1 MGVTRRALLASA
13 MGFGGIA
20 ATMGGLHWNWSRKEF
35 TRSGYDNL
43 PQATQPGEFNWMN
56 WSGNQRA
63 TPSSIAFPQSE
74 EELAEIIASSSKSIR
89 PVGSGHSFSALVPS
103 EGTIVDVSGIE
114 GMTSYDPSTGFARF
128 GAGTRLFHAASEL
141 DKIGRALPNLPDI
154 DVQTL
159 AGTFATAT
167 HGTGDSLT
175 ALHDYIEG
183 FRLVIGSGEVLDITR
198 ETDPDL
204 FAAGKVSLGAL
215 GVMTEFTLRTVP
227 AFKLHR
233 KLTVEPIR
241 DFYDKIEA
249 LGAEHRNFEFFYFP
263 GTGQVASLTHQI
275 YDGPVDAESST
286 ETDDDEFLAGLKE
299 LRDTFGWFPW
309 LRRQIAIS
317 SFPSGLIEDRRD
329 DSFALLSTVRPVK
342 FNEMEYHLPRE
353 NGVATVRKIV
363 KMLDA
368 RGEVFFPMEYRHVAS
383 DNAWLSPFNH
393 GASASIAIHAA
404 VDERFDFFFSEFEP
418 VFQAAGGR
426 PHWGK
431 LNSLSHSQAQQ
442 IYPYFTAFD
451 EIRQSVDPD
460 GKFLNP
466 YLADLFGANR
476 NA

>member
-1 MGVTRRALLASA
+1 
-13 MGFGGIA
+13 
-20 ATMGGLHWNWSRKEF
+20 
-35 TRSGYDNL
+35 
-43 PQATQPGEFNWMN
+43 MN
-56 WSGNQRA
+56 WSGNQSA
-63 TPSSIAFPQSE
+63 SPSTIAFPRTEQELSE
-74 EELAEIIASSSKSIR
+74 LISSSSHPIR

-103 EGTIVDVSGIE
+103 EGTLVDVSGLEGLIE
-114 GMTSYDPSTGFARF
+114 LDNSKGLARF

-141 DKIGRALPNLPDI
+141 DRANRAFPNLPDI

-167 HGTGDSLT
+167 HGTGDTLT
-175 ALHDYIEG
+175 ALHDYLEG
-183 FRLVIGSGEVLDITR
+183 FRLVSASGDVKDVTR
-198 ETDPDL
+198 QSDPDL

-215 GVMTEFTLRTVP
+215 GVMSEFTVRTVP
-227 AFKLHR
+227 AFRLHR

-241 DFYDKIEA
+241 DFYEKIEW
-249 LGAEHRNFEFFYFP
+249 LGAENRNFEFFYFP
-263 GTGQVASLTHQI
+263 GTGQVASLTHQV
-275 YDGPVDAESST
+275 YDGPVDPEIDP

-309 LRRQIAIS
+309 LRRQIAAT

-353 NGVATVRKIV
+353 NGVATLRKIV

-368 RGEVFFPMEYRHVAS
+368 RGEVFFPLEYRHVAS
-383 DNAWLSPFNH
+383 DDAWLSPFNH
-393 GASASIAIHAA
+393 GPSASIAIHAA
-404 VDERFDFFFSEFEP
+404 VDERFDFFFSEIEP

-431 LNSLSHSQAQQ
+431 LNSLSNKQAQQ
-442 IYPYFTAFD
+442 LFPHFSAFD
-451 EIRQSVDPD
+451 EIRQTQDPE
-460 GKFLNP
+460 GKFLNH
-466 YLADLFGANR
+466 YLAELFGANK

>member
-1 MGVTRRALLASA
+1 MSMTRRALLAS
-13 MGFGGIA
+13 GIGVGGA
-20 ATMGGLHWNWSRKEF
+20 SVGVASLHWNWSQKEF
-35 TRSGYDNL
+35 VRDGYD
-43 PQATQPGEFNWMN
+43 PSATSSNDGEFNWMN

-63 TPSSIAFPQSE
+63 TPVSIAFPKSE
-74 EELAEIIASSSKSIR
+74 QELSELVASSPSAVR

-103 EGTIVDVSGIE
+103 EGTIIDVSGLE
-114 GMTSYDPSTGFARF
+114 GLIAFDSSTGFARF

-141 DKIGRALPNLPDI
+141 DKAGRAFPNLPDI

-167 HGTGDSLT
+167 HGTGDTLT

-183 FRLVIGSGEVLDITR
+183 FRIVTANGDVRDVTR
-198 ETDPDL
+198 ESDPDL

-215 GVMTEFTLRTVP
+215 GVMSEFTVRTIP
-227 AFKLHR
+227 AYKLHR
-233 KLTVEPIR
+233 KLTVEPITS
-241 DFYDKIEA
+241 FYEKIET

-275 YDGPVDAESST
+275 YDGPSDPHSDA

-309 LRRQIAIS
+309 LRKQIAIS

-329 DSFALLSTVRPVK
+329 DSFALLSTVRPTK

-353 NGVATVRKIV
+353 NGVTTLRKIV
-363 KMLDA
+363 RMLDA
-368 RGEVFFPMEYRHVAS
+368 RGEIFFPMEYRHVAS
-383 DNAWLSPFNH
+383 DTAWLSPFNH
-393 GASASIAIHAA
+393 GPSASIAIHAA

-431 LNSLSHSQAQQ
+431 LNSLNNVQAQSL
-442 IYPYFTAFD
+442 YPYFLAFNEVRD
-451 EIRQSVDPD
+451 SLDPS
-460 GKFLNP
+460 GTFLNP
-466 YLADLFGANR
+466 YLAELFGSQKDA
-476 NA
+476 